1 MAANFAA
8 VSAFDQNAGQLGNID
23 DWSRTD
29 QPRKWLLISGAS
41 NPPHTVEISTRRNQD
56 NGGVLTR
63 AMMRDARSFR
73 HNVNY
78 DLTNMQNCLNSTRMI
93 WNCRTNFDANRD
105 EVRNLI
111 KQFFSDCQKNNW
123 KPMLYYTGHGEIGTG
138 NWCFSDG
145 TIGIQE
151 IIDWIPEGCEKPTI
165 CSDTCY
171 SGVWA
176 NYCAQ
181 QRIEGFECLSACG
194 DDEAALDCGGLTMN
208 QFHFLLYE
216 IIDCTVS

>member
-1 MAANFAA
+1 MAPNFAA
-8 VSAFDQNAGQLGNID
+8 VSAFEQNAGQLGNID

-29 QPRKWLLISGAS
+29 QPRRWLLISGAS
-41 NPPHTVEISTRRNQD
+41 NPPDTVKISTRRNRD

-63 AMMRDARSFR
+63 AMMKDARSFS
-73 HNVNY
+73 HNVTF
-78 DLTNMQNCLNSTRMI
+78 DLAHMQDSLKSNNSLWI
-93 WNCRTNFDANRD
+93 CRSNPKITRD
-105 EVRNLI
+105 EVRDLV
-111 KQFFSDCQKNNW
+111 QEFFRDCHRNKW
-123 KPMLYYTGHGEIGTG
+123 KPMMYYTGHGEIGTG

-145 TIGIQE
+145 TIGIQD
-151 IIDWIPEGCEKPTI
+151 IIGWVPEGCEKPTI

-194 DDEAALDCGGLTMN
+194 ENEAALDYEGSNRL
-208 QFHFLLYE
+208 HSLLDG
-216 IIDCTVS
+216 IFDRTTS

>member
-8 VSAFDQNAGQLGNID
+8 VSAIKHNAGQLGNID

-41 NPPHTVEISTRRNQD
+41 NPPDTVEISTRRNRD

-63 AMMRDARSFR
+63 AMLKDARSFS
-73 HNVNY
+73 HNVTF
-78 DLTNMQNCLNSTRMI
+78 DLTNMQDSLRPNNSLWI
-93 WNCRTNFDANRD
+93 CRSNPKITRD
-105 EVRNLI
+105 EVRDLV
-111 KQFFSDCQKNNW
+111 QEFFRDCHRNKW

-145 TIGIQE
+145 TIGIQD
-151 IIDWIPEGCEKPTI
+151 IIGWVPEGCEKPTI
-165 CSDTCY
+165 CSDACY

-216 IIDCTVS
+216 IIDRTIS